1 MIPAR
6 EITGIVLAGGQS
18 SRFGSN
24 KAMAVWNEDTLL
36 QHALDLISPFC
47 GEVFI
52 GGDYPEYAVVKAMTL
67 PDLIPGLGPL
77 GGIYTAME
85 SADTPYFLFLTCDM
99 PLMKAT
105 LLKRLLSEEPVREMT
120 VWEQP
125 DGELQLFPLLLSRDL
140 LPLVKRKVRQNALS
154 VRSLLMEVSSRFIP
168 ICHGEEPSFLNVN
181 RKEDLEELLKYK

>member
-1 MIPAR
+1 MISAR
-6 EITGIVLAGGQS
+6 EITGIVLAGGRS

-24 KAMAVWNEDTLL
+24 KAMAVWDEHTLL
-36 QHALDLISPFC
+36 QRVLDLISPFC
-47 GEVFI
+47 REVFI
-52 GGDYPEYAVVKAMTL
+52 GGDYPEYAMVKARTL

-85 SADTPYFLFLTCDM
+85 NVDSPYFLFLTCDM

-105 LLKRLLSEEPVREMT
+105 LLERLLSEEPVKDIT

-140 LPLVKRKVRQNALS
+140 LPLVKWKVRQNTLS
-154 VRSLLMEVSSRFIP
+154 VRSLLMEATSRFIP

-181 RKEDLEELLKYK
+181 RREDLEELLKYK